1 MKDEGETIDVL
12 FLRSGLTFQDQVH
25 LKGTALAM
33 PVAMIQTEEE
43 QRADLGHVYYRPLRE
58 DEPHI
63 PASESYLA
71 RLNEEAQ
78 MKSKLL
84 TVAEVCDILRVHKA
98 TVHAMIAKGL
108 LAAAKLDPTAEKS
121 PWRIR
126 RSGLI
131 RFLDD
136 GALGD
141 EERALLGRP
150 PRVLSPSAP
159 AMTASGGTMLG
170 TAATVTDNEALAS
183 WREEDAAEANGLED

>member
-1 MKDEGETIDVL
+1 MKDKGETIDVL

-25 LKGTALAM
+25 IKGTVTAL

-43 QRADLGHVYYRPLRE
+43 QRADLGHVFYRELR
-58 DEPHI
+58 DDDTGWV

-71 RLNEEAQ
+71 PRHEEAQ
-78 MKSKLL
+78 MNSKLL

-108 LAAAKLDPTAEKS
+108 LPAAKLDPTAEKS

-136 GALGD
+136 SALGD

-150 PRVLSPSAP
+150 PRVLSAP

>member
-1 MKDEGETIDVL
+1 MKDETIDVL
-12 FLRSGLTFQDQVH
+12 FLRSGLTCQDQVH
-25 LKGTALAM
+25 IQGTVTAL

-43 QRADLGHVYYRPLRE
+43 QRADLGHVYYRELR
-58 DEPHI
+58 DDDTGWV

-71 RLNEEAQ
+71 PRHEEAQ
-78 MKSKLL
+78 MNSKLL

-126 RSGLI
+126 RSSLI

-136 GALGD
+136 DALD
-141 EERALLGRP
+141 DDARVLLGRP
-150 PRVLSPSAP
+150 PRVSPSDP
-159 AMTASGGTMLG
+159 TMTASTGMMLG
-170 TAATVTDNEALAS
+170 TAVTVMENEAIAS
-183 WREEDAAEANGLED
+183 WREEDAAEATERED

>member
-1 MKDEGETIDVL
+1 MKDETIDVL

-25 LKGTALAM
+25 LKGTVTAL

-43 QRADLGHVYYRPLRE
+43 QRADLGHVYYRELR
-58 DEPHI
+58 DDDTGWA

-71 RLNEEAQ
+71 PRHEEAQ
-78 MKSKLL
+78 MRSKLL

-126 RSGLI
+126 RSSLI

-136 GALGD
+136 DALGD

-150 PRVLSPSAP
+150 PRVSLSDPT
-159 AMTASGGTMLG
+159 MTASTGMMLG
-170 TAATVTDNEALAS
+170 NAATVTDNEALAS
-183 WREEDAAEANGLED
+183 WREEDAAEANGPED